1 MAAVKET
8 LPSLASLNQSL
19 YMVYA
24 GYQDYFFDL
33 YDKKVTPRQ
42 GLDTVPD
49 VVSAIVDHIEVILN
63 TFLWGVAWLLIPW
76 PGVIGCLPI
85 HDEQHWTWLWGGRD
99 SAHATL
105 RFFGGRTVDVY
116 NPDPIEIL
124 RLTRPRLQ

>member
-1 MAAVKET
+1 MNTCSSNTAQSSVFAAVKET

-49 VVSAIVDHIEVILN
+49 VVSAIVNHIEVILSIYS
-63 TFLWGVAWLLIPW
+63 LRGGLI
-76 PGVIGCLPI
+76 
-85 HDEQHWTWLWGGRD
+85 
-99 SAHATL
+99 AHSLAAQLMFVTQ
-105 RFFGGRTVDVY
+105 
-116 NPDPIEIL
+116 IL
-124 RLTRPRLQ
+124 ENF